1 MDYKDYYATL
11 GVEKTASAD
20 DIQKAYRKQA
30 RKYHPDVNNSPGAE
44 DRFKDITEAYEVLKD
59 AEKRAT
65 YDQYGSA
72 FKQGGGRPGQPPPGW
87 QGMPF
92 DFGGQG
98 GGSGFSSFF
107 DMLFGGQGRGGS
119 QGPGGF
125 SFDFGG
131 QGGGFPDSG
140 RDQES
145 TLALTLE
152 EGAAGGQRELQLTDP
167 STRQSKSITFN
178 MPAGILPGK
187 KLRLA
192 GQGLPGRGGKNG
204 DLYLKIDFKPHP
216 RFRLEG
222 RDLYAELPVSPWQAA
237 LGGEATVK
245 TLSGSIKVKIP
256 AGSST
261 GRRIRLKG
269 KGYPDGRGDFGDL
282 YAEIKVMVPEELSD
296 REKELFQELA
306 EISTFKPR

>member
-65 YDQYGSA
+65 YDQYGSGW
-72 FKQGGGRPGQPPPGW
+72 GGGRPGQAPPGW
-87 QGMPF
+87 QGVPF
-92 DFGGQG
+92 DFGQG
-98 GGSGFSSFF
+98 GGASGFSSFF
-107 DMLFGGQGRGGS
+107 DMLFGGQARGAQGRGG
-119 QGPGGF
+119 GF
-125 SFDFGG
+125 EGFNFGG
-131 QGGGFPDSG
+131 GGGFEEAG

-152 EGAAGGQRELQLTDP
+152 EGAEGGQREIVLTDP
-167 STRQSKSITFN
+167 ATRQSKSITFN

-192 GQGLPGRGGKNG
+192 GKGLPGRSGKNG
-204 DLYLKIDFKPHP
+204 DLYLKVDFKPHP

-222 RDLYAELPVSPWQAA
+222 RDLYAELPVTPWQAA
-237 LGGEATVK
+237 LGGDATVK
-245 TLSGSIKVKIP
+245 TLSGSVKVKIP

-282 YAEIKVMVPEELSD
+282 YAEIKIMVPEELSD